1 MSKFKQ
7 YLDAV
12 EEGALKLIK
21 EVFTTTSDS
30 AEEIFKAHLQ
40 SSEER
45 LKRWS
50 KLLASGELTEGEYK
64 WLINNQ
70 ITLGKMRLNTSKVV
84 AKKQAIELREK
95 LRTLFL
101 ESAIKVFL

>member
-7 YLDAV
+7 YLDVV
-12 EEGALKLIK
+12 EEGAVELIK
-21 EVFTTTSDS
+21 DVFSSTSTN
-30 AEEIFKAHLQ
+30 AEEIFKAHLK

-50 KLLASGELTEGEYK
+50 KLLASGELTQGEYK

-70 ITLGKMRLNTSKVV
+70 ITLGKMKLNTGKVI